1 MLIDYTNLIFIQPNS
16 LSREFCQE
24 LIDKFEKD
32 ERSLQGA
39 VLNGRI
45 EPSIKLTTDLRISG
59 CIGWEKEDSAIH
71 KILSG
76 AIPKYAE
83 YIQQQNDTFVF
94 HKHYAYTDAGYQ
106 IQKYSL
112 DPDSEKTGFYDWH
125 TDFKIDSNGVR
136 ILVFMWYLNDV
147 AEGGETEFC
156 NGLKI
161 KPSAGTLV
169 IFPAEWYIKHRAN
182 KPVSNDKIICTG
194 WIYAS
199 LNRK

>member
-39 VLNGRI
+39 MFNGRI
-45 EPSIKLTTDLRISG
+45 DPSVKLTTDLKISG
-59 CIGWEKEDSAIH
+59 ITGWEKEDSIVN
-71 KILSG
+71 KTLSE
-76 AIPKYAE
+76 ALAKYVDYTQNKNGTCAFYGE
-83 YIQQQNDTFVF
+83 YG
-94 HKHYAYTDAGYQ
+94 YTDAGYKL
-106 IQKYSL
+106 QKYSL

-169 IFPAEWYIKHRAN
+169 IFPAEWYIKHRGN
-182 KPVSNDKIICTG
+182 KPISNDKIICNG